1 MSYKSEKILIDNE
14 NMIVGQL
21 ENFEEASTLA
31 IEPKD
36 IINSNRLKKV
46 CSFVLIFEHFFHYIS
61 TKIKHKKCA
70 CSIFCSKIMSQ
81 K

>member
-1 MSYKSEKILIDNE
+1 MSYKSEKILIESE

-31 IEPKD
+31 MEPKD
-36 IINSNRLKKV
+36 IINSNRMKKV
-46 CSFVLIFEHFFHYIS
+46 CPQNTFCN
-61 TKIKHKKCA
+61 KIL
-70 CSIFCSKIMSQ
+70 SQ

>member
-1 MSYKSEKILIDNE
+1 MSYKSEKILIENE

-31 IEPKD
+31 MEPKN

-46 CSFVLIFEHFFHYIS
+46 CW
-61 TKIKHKKCA
+61 
-70 CSIFCSKIMSQ
+70 
-81 K
+81 